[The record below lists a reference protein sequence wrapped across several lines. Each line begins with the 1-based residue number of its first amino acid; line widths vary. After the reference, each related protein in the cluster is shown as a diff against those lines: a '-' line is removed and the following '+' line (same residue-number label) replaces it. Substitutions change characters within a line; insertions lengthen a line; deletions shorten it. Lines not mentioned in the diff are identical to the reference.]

1 MGAGGIGGCYGGLL
15 AQAGNDV
22 TLIARGAHLAAIKE
36 KGLQLIQPEADFTVA
51 VAATD
56 DPSQVGPVDLV
67 IFSVKAHQNSKAV
80 PLIEPL
86 IGEDTTI
93 LTIQNGVESADEL
106 GQDYGAERV
115 LPGSAYLLSNII
127 SPGVIKQLS
136 LVPRVAF
143 GESNGDRSQR
153 AVAIRNSFC
162 EANIEAELSDDIS
175 KALWS
180 KMLYNSPA
188 NGMASAA
195 RLSPRD
201 LIEYPHGA
209 AMFRSAIQD
218 GLRDSFRAR
227 RCPGSDGLDN
237 RTTDGSARFDAGRLG
252 GRAASRTGSNRG
264 FGAPDR
270 PQSECADPGIRHA
283 LHPFATAHRFAR
295 EPLDICKWVRETRT
309 AAWGANANSNHGR
322 RRRWGMP
329 WRTTRQSR

>member
-1 MGAGGIGGCYGGLL
+1 MKIAVMGAGGIGGCYGGLL

-36 KGLQLIQPEADFTVA
+36 KGLQLIQPEGDFTVA

-56 DPSQVGPVDLV
+56 DPSQVGPVELV

-93 LTIQNGVESADEL
+93 LTIQNGVESAEEL

-115 LPGSAYLLSNII
+115 LPGSAYLLSNIT

-153 AVAIRNSFC
+153 AVAIRDSFC

-180 KMLYNSPA
+180 KLLYNSPA
-188 NGMASAA
+188 NAMASAA

-209 AMFRSAIQD
+209 AMFRSAIQEVANVGTAYGIPFGQD
-218 GLRDSFRAR
+218 DVQGAMDLITAR
-227 RCPGSDGLDN
+227 PMGARGSMQADLEAGRPLELEAIVGSVRRIGRKVNVPTPVFDMLY
-237 RTTDGSARFDAGRLG
+237 TLLLPHIDGSPE
-252 GRAASRTGSNRG
+252 SR
-264 FGAPDR
+264 
-270 PQSECADPGIRHA
+270 
-283 LHPFATAHRFAR
+283 
-295 EPLDICKWVRETRT
+295 
-309 AAWGANANSNHGR
+309 
-322 RRRWGMP
+322 
-329 WRTTRQSR
+329 

>member
-1 MGAGGIGGCYGGLL
+1 MKITVMGAGGIGGCYGGLL

-36 KGLQLIQPEADFTVA
+36 KGLQLIQPEGDFTVA

-56 DPSQVGPVDLV
+56 DPSQVGPVELV

-93 LTIQNGVESADEL
+93 LTIQNGVESAEEL

-115 LPGSAYLLSNII
+115 LPGSAYLLSNIT

-153 AVAIRNSFC
+153 AIAIRDTFC
-162 EANIEAELSDDIS
+162 EANIEAELSDNIS

-180 KMLYNSPA
+180 KLLYNSPA
-188 NGMASAA
+188 NAMASAA

-209 AMFRSAIQD
+209 AMFRSAIQEVANVGTAYGIPFGQD
-218 GLRDSFRAR
+218 DVQGAMDLITAR
-227 RCPGSDGLDN
+227 PMGARGSMQADLEAGRPLELEAIVGSVRRIGRKVNVPTPVFDMLY
-237 RTTDGSARFDAGRLG
+237 TLLLPHIDGSPE
-252 GRAASRTGSNRG
+252 SR
-264 FGAPDR
+264 
-270 PQSECADPGIRHA
+270 
-283 LHPFATAHRFAR
+283 
-295 EPLDICKWVRETRT
+295 
-309 AAWGANANSNHGR
+309 
-322 RRRWGMP
+322 
-329 WRTTRQSR
+329 

>member
-1 MGAGGIGGCYGGLL
+1 MKIAVMGAGGIGGCYGGLL

-36 KGLQLIQPEADFTVA
+36 KGLQLIQPEGDFTVA

-56 DPSQVGPVDLV
+56 DPSQVGPVELV

-115 LPGSAYLLSNII
+115 LPGSAYLLSNIT

-153 AVAIRNSFC
+153 AVAIRDSFC

-180 KMLYNSPA
+180 KLLYNSPA
-188 NGMASAA
+188 NAMASAA

-209 AMFRSAIQD
+209 AMFRSAIQEVANVGTAYGIPFGQD
-218 GLRDSFRAR
+218 DVQGAMDLITAR
-227 RCPGSDGLDN
+227 PMGARGSMQADLEAGRPLELEAIVGSVRRIGRKVNVPTPVFDMLY
-237 RTTDGSARFDAGRLG
+237 TLLLPHIDGSPE
-252 GRAASRTGSNRG
+252 SR
-264 FGAPDR
+264 
-270 PQSECADPGIRHA
+270 
-283 LHPFATAHRFAR
+283 
-295 EPLDICKWVRETRT
+295 
-309 AAWGANANSNHGR
+309 
-322 RRRWGMP
+322 
-329 WRTTRQSR
+329 

>member
-1 MGAGGIGGCYGGLL
+1 MKITVMGAGGIGGCYGGLL

-36 KGLQLIQPEADFTVA
+36 KGLQLIQPEGDFTVA

-56 DPSQVGPVDLV
+56 DPSQVGPVELV

-115 LPGSAYLLSNII
+115 LPGSAYLLSNIT

-153 AVAIRNSFC
+153 AIAIRDTFC

-180 KMLYNSPA
+180 KLLYNSPA
-188 NGMASAA
+188 NAMASAA

-209 AMFRSAIQD
+209 AMFRSAIQEVANVGTAYGIPFGQD
-218 GLRDSFRAR
+218 DVQGAMDLITAR
-227 RCPGSDGLDN
+227 PMGARGSMQADLEAGRPLELEAIVGSVRRIGRKVNVPTPVFDMLY
-237 RTTDGSARFDAGRLG
+237 TLLLPHIDGSPE
-252 GRAASRTGSNRG
+252 SR
-264 FGAPDR
+264 
-270 PQSECADPGIRHA
+270 
-283 LHPFATAHRFAR
+283 
-295 EPLDICKWVRETRT
+295 
-309 AAWGANANSNHGR
+309 
-322 RRRWGMP
+322 
-329 WRTTRQSR
+329 

>member
-1 MGAGGIGGCYGGLL
+1 MKIAVMGAGGIGGCYGGLL

-36 KGLQLIQPEADFTVA
+36 KGLQLIQPEGDFTVA

-56 DPSQVGPVDLV
+56 DPSQVGPVELV
-67 IFSVKAHQNSKAV
+67 IFSVKAHQNSIAV

-115 LPGSAYLLSNII
+115 LPGSAYLLSNIT

-153 AVAIRNSFC
+153 AVTIRDSFC

-180 KMLYNSPA
+180 KLLYNSPA
-188 NGMASAA
+188 NAMASAA

-209 AMFRSAIQD
+209 AMFRSAIQEVANVGTAYGIPFGQD
-218 GLRDSFRAR
+218 DVQGAMDLITAR
-227 RCPGSDGLDN
+227 PMGARGSMQADLE
-237 RTTDGSARFDAGRLG
+237 AGRPLELEAIVG
-252 GRAASRTGSNRG
+252 SVGRIGRKVNVPTPVFDMLYTLLLPHIHGSPESR
-264 FGAPDR
+264 
-270 PQSECADPGIRHA
+270 
-283 LHPFATAHRFAR
+283 
-295 EPLDICKWVRETRT
+295 
-309 AAWGANANSNHGR
+309 
-322 RRRWGMP
+322 
-329 WRTTRQSR
+329 

>member
-1 MGAGGIGGCYGGLL
+1 MKIAVMGAGGIGGCYGGLL

-36 KGLQLIQPEADFTVA
+36 KGLQLIQPEGDFTVA

-180 KMLYNSPA
+180 KLLYNSPA

-209 AMFRSAIQD
+209 AMFRSAIQEVANVGTASGIPFGQD
-218 GLRDSFRAR
+218 DVQGAMDLITAR
-227 RCPGSDGLDN
+227 PMGARGSMQADLEAGRPLELEAIVGSVGRIGRKVNVPTPVFDMLY
-237 RTTDGSARFDAGRLG
+237 TLLLPHIDGSPE
-252 GRAASRTGSNRG
+252 SR
-264 FGAPDR
+264 
-270 PQSECADPGIRHA
+270 
-283 LHPFATAHRFAR
+283 
-295 EPLDICKWVRETRT
+295 
-309 AAWGANANSNHGR
+309 
-322 RRRWGMP
+322 
-329 WRTTRQSR
+329 

>member
-1 MGAGGIGGCYGGLL
+1 MKIAVMGAGGIGGCYGGLL

-162 EANIEAELSDDIS
+162 EANIEADLSDDIS

-209 AMFRSAIQD
+209 AMFRSAIQEVANVGTASGIPLGQD
-218 GLRDSFRAR
+218 DVQGAMDLITAR
-227 RCPGSDGLDN
+227 PMGARGSMQADLEAGRPLELEAIVGSVRRIGRKVNVPTPVFDMLY
-237 RTTDGSARFDAGRLG
+237 TLLLPHIDGSPE
-252 GRAASRTGSNRG
+252 SR
-264 FGAPDR
+264 
-270 PQSECADPGIRHA
+270 
-283 LHPFATAHRFAR
+283 
-295 EPLDICKWVRETRT
+295 
-309 AAWGANANSNHGR
+309 
-322 RRRWGMP
+322 
-329 WRTTRQSR
+329 

>member
-1 MGAGGIGGCYGGLL
+1 MKIAVMGAGGIGGCYGGLL
-15 AQAGNDV
+15 AKARNDV

-36 KGLQLIQPEADFTVA
+36 KGLQLIQPEGDFTVA

-56 DPSQVGPVDLV
+56 DPSQVGPVELV
-67 IFSVKAHQNSKAV
+67 IFSVKAHQNSIAV

-115 LPGSAYLLSNII
+115 LPGSAYLLSNIT

-153 AVAIRNSFC
+153 AVAIRDSFC

-180 KMLYNSPA
+180 KLLYNSPA

-209 AMFRSAIQD
+209 AMFRSAIQEVANVGTAYGIPFGQD
-218 GLRDSFRAR
+218 DVQGAMDLITAR
-227 RCPGSDGLDN
+227 PMGARGSMQADLEAGRPLELEAIVGSVGRIGREVNVPTPVFDMLY
-237 RTTDGSARFDAGRLG
+237 TLLLPHIDGSPE
-252 GRAASRTGSNRG
+252 SR
-264 FGAPDR
+264 
-270 PQSECADPGIRHA
+270 
-283 LHPFATAHRFAR
+283 
-295 EPLDICKWVRETRT
+295 
-309 AAWGANANSNHGR
+309 
-322 RRRWGMP
+322 
-329 WRTTRQSR
+329 

>member
-1 MGAGGIGGCYGGLL
+1 MKIAVMGAGGIGGCYGGLL

-115 LPGSAYLLSNII
+115 LPGSAYLLSNIA

-153 AVAIRNSFC
+153 AVAIRDSFC

-180 KMLYNSPA
+180 KLLYNSPA

-209 AMFRSAIQD
+209 AMFRSAIQEVANVGTAYGIPFGQD
-218 GLRDSFRAR
+218 DVQGAMDLITAR
-227 RCPGSDGLDN
+227 PMGARGSMQADLEAGRPLELEAIVGSVGRIGRKVNVPTPVFDMLY
-237 RTTDGSARFDAGRLG
+237 TLLLPHIDGSPE
-252 GRAASRTGSNRG
+252 SR
-264 FGAPDR
+264 
-270 PQSECADPGIRHA
+270 
-283 LHPFATAHRFAR
+283 
-295 EPLDICKWVRETRT
+295 
-309 AAWGANANSNHGR
+309 
-322 RRRWGMP
+322 
-329 WRTTRQSR
+329 